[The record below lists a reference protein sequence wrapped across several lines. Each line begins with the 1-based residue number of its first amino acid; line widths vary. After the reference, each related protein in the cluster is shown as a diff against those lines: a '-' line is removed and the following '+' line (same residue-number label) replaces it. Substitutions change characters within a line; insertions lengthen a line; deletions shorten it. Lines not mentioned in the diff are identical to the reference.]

1 MTVPIPNFDDNASSN
16 SGDRK
21 EAIITL
27 YSGGKSPG
35 AIAKYLGLTP
45 SWVRQVIRD
54 HKVAQIKMSG
64 TNQMRVERLAEAEI
78 VREQILA
85 GLFPVDEK
93 GEPLPPDKDA
103 LAGYVRVVRLEERL
117 MGASAAGPIYVPGEP
132 SRAIAEQYLFG
143 TFQRIQGKKKEK

>member
-1 MTVPIPNFDDNASSN
+1 MTVPIAKFDDHASSN

-27 YSGGKSPG
+27 YSGGKSPA

-45 SWVRQVIRD
+45 SRVNQVIKD

-64 TNQMRVERLAEAEI
+64 TNQMRVERLAEMELL
-78 VREQILA
+78 REHVLA
-85 GLFPVDEK
+85 GLFPVNEK
-93 GEPLPPDKDA
+93 GEPLPPNKDD

-132 SRAIAEQYLFG
+132 SRSIAEQYLFG
-143 TFQRIQGKKKEK
+143 TFQRIQTKKEK